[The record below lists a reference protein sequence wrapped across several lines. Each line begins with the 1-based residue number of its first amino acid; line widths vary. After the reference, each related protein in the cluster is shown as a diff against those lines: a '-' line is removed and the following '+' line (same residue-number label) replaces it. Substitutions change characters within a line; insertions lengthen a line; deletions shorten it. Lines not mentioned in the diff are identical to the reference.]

1 MTLSQNR
8 LNDLYNTILQKLSKD
23 FTTIMMP
30 NENESYQKEE
40 NPKKE
45 EEIENKY
52 EENLYKNQ

>member
-1 MTLSQNR
+1 
-8 LNDLYNTILQKLSKD
+8 
-23 FTTIMMP
+23 MMP